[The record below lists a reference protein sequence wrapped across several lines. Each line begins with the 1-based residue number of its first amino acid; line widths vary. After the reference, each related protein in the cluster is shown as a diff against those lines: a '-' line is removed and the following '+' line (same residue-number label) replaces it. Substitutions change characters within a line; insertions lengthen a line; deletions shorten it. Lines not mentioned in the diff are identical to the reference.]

1 MLGQERRFALDSR
14 SETCSSFRMADTFG
28 PGILAGKVAFVAG
41 GTRGMNLE
49 IARRYAQQGAK
60 VAVLSR
66 DKERVDAA
74 VQDLEQIGGEVRGY
88 SADVREYDELEAAL
102 TSTAEELGPLDIVV
116 AGQAGNFYAP
126 AMGMSSNGFKAVV
139 DIDLVGTFN
148 VFRASHDLLAR
159 PGASLIAITAPEAV
173 RPLKYQAHVCA
184 AKAGV
189 NMLIKVL
196 ALEWGPEGVR
206 VNGISPG
213 PIEGSWGMDNVASP
227 TQDMK
232 DRITQAS
239 PLRRWGTNDDIADS
253 ALFLASDAA
262 SYITGT
268 ILDTDGGITISI
280 PDAGSSEDGTDARVK
295 GPNKRS

>member
-1 MLGQERRFALDSR
+1 
-14 SETCSSFRMADTFG
+14 MANTFG
-28 PGILAGKVAFVAG
+28 SGILAGKVAFVAG
-41 GTRGMNLE
+41 GTRGMNLA
-49 IARRYAQQGAK
+49 IARRCAEQGAK

-66 DKERVDAA
+66 NKERVDAA
-74 VQDLEQIGGEVRGY
+74 VEELQQIGGEVRGY

-102 TSTAEELGPLDIVV
+102 KGAAEELGPLDIVV

-139 DIDLVGTFN
+139 DIDLIGTFN
-148 VFRASHDLLAR
+148 VFRASNELLSK

-173 RPLKYQAHVCA
+173 KPLKFQAHVCA

-268 ILDTDGGITISI
+268 ILETDGGITISNPEPGPADG
-280 PDAGSSEDGTDARVK
+280 PDPRIK
-295 GPNKRS
+295 GPNPRD

>member
-1 MLGQERRFALDSR
+1 
-14 SETCSSFRMADTFG
+14 MANTFG
-28 PGILAGKVAFVAG
+28 SGILAGKVAFVAG

-49 IARRYAQQGAK
+49 IAHRYAEQGAK

-66 DKERVDAA
+66 NKERVDAA
-74 VQDLEQIGGEVRGY
+74 VEELQQIGGEVRGY

-102 TSTAEELGPLDIVV
+102 KGATEELGPLDIVV

-139 DIDLVGTFN
+139 DIDLIGTFN
-148 VFRASHDLLAR
+148 VFRACNELLSK

-173 RPLKYQAHVCA
+173 KPLQFQAHVCA

-196 ALEWGPEGVR
+196 ALEWGPEGIR

-213 PIEGSWGMDNVASP
+213 PIEGSWGMENVASP
-227 TQDMK
+227 TQEMK
-232 DRITQAS
+232 DRITDAM

-253 ALFLASDAA
+253 ALFLSSDAA
-262 SYITGT
+262 SYVTGT
-268 ILDTDGGITISI
+268 ILDTDGGAVISI
-280 PDAGSSEDGTDARVK
+280 PGTEKADPKDVRVK
-295 GPNKRS
+295 GRGHKV

>member
-1 MLGQERRFALDSR
+1 
-14 SETCSSFRMADTFG
+14 MANTFG
-28 PGILAGKVAFVAG
+28 TGVLAGKAAFVAG

-74 VQDLEQIGGEVRGY
+74 VAELKEIGGEVRGY
-88 SADVREYDELEAAL
+88 SADVREYDAIEAAFQGA
-102 TSTAEELGPLDIVV
+102 AEDLGPLDIVV

-126 AMGMSSNGFKAVV
+126 ALGMSSNGFKAVV

-148 VFRASHDLLAR
+148 VFRASNALLR
-159 PGASLIAITAPEAV
+159 KPGASLIAITAPEAV
-173 RPLKYQAHVCA
+173 KPLHFQAHVCA

-196 ALEWGPEGVR
+196 ALEWGPDGVR

-232 DRITQAS
+232 DRITQVT
-239 PLRRWGTNDDIADS
+239 PLRRWGTNHDIADS

-268 ILDTDGGITISI
+268 ILDTDGGITIANPGSDRDDL
-280 PDAGSSEDGTDARVK
+280 DADPRVK
-295 GPNKRS
+295 GPKQRT

>member
-1 MLGQERRFALDSR
+1 MLGQVTCFVLDTR

-28 PGILAGKVAFVAG
+28 TGVLAGKVAFVAG
-41 GTRGMNLE
+41 GTRGMNLA
-49 IARRYAQQGAK
+49 IARRCAEQGAK

-66 DKERVDAA
+66 NKERVDAA
-74 VQDLEQIGGEVRGY
+74 VAELEQIGGDVRGY
-88 SADVREYDELEAAL
+88 SADVREYEELEAAL
-102 TSTAEELGPLDIVV
+102 TGAAEELGPLDIVV

-126 AMGMSSNGFKAVV
+126 ALGMSSNGFKAVV
-139 DIDLVGTFN
+139 DIDLIGTFN
-148 VFRASHDLLAR
+148 VFRASHELLR
-159 PGASLIAITAPEAV
+159 KPGASLIAITAPEAV
-173 RPLKYQAHVCA
+173 KPLQFQAHVCA

-196 ALEWGPEGVR
+196 ALEWGPDGVR

-227 TQDMK
+227 TQEMK
-232 DRITQAS
+232 DRITRAT

-253 ALFLASDAA
+253 ALFLCSDAA

-268 ILDTDGGITISI
+268 ILETDGGITISSPEAGPSEG
-280 PDAGSSEDGTDARVK
+280 PDPRVK
-295 GPNKRS
+295 GPNKRT